1 MGQYM
6 FGREKSPLLGIDISS
21 SVVKVLELSQK
32 NGKYCVESYAVEPL
46 PLNAVIEGRI
56 EDNDEVAG
64 AIRRAVKRSGTKA
77 KEAAVA
83 VSANSAI
90 TKIVSFASSLS
101 EREMEEQI
109 MLEAD
114 NYIPYPLEEV
124 RLDFEVIGTSA
135 ADIDAV
141 DVLLAASR
149 TENVDVRTE
158 VLEKSGLKPKLV
170 DLEAYTVENAFG
182 LIAQQMP
189 NHGQGL
195 TVAVVDVGATIT
207 TLHVLVDG
215 KIVFTRE
222 QTFGGRMLTE
232 DIERHYGMSYQ
243 EAGRAKKE
251 NNLPEDYEPKVLDP
265 FKRSMTTTVTRA
277 LQFFFSA
284 STQYQSIDHII
295 LAGGCASIEGVDAMI
310 EEDTGTSTSIANP
323 FSEMVLGSRVKIQ
336 ALSKDAPSMMIA
348 CGLAMR
354 SFD

>member
-1 MGQYM
+1 M
-6 FGREKSPLLGIDISS
+6 FGQKKSSLLGIDISS
-21 SVVKVLELSQK
+21 SVVKMLELGQA
-32 NGKYCVESYAVEPL
+32 NGKYSVEAYAVEPL
-46 PLNAVIEGRI
+46 PLNAVVEGRI
-56 EDNDEVAG
+56 DNIEEVAA
-64 AIRRAVKRSGTKA
+64 AIGRALKKSGSKS
-77 KEAAVA
+77 KNAAVA

-90 TKIVSFASSLS
+90 TKIISFPASLS
-101 EREMEEQI
+101 DREMEEQI

-114 NYIPYPLEEV
+114 SYIPYPLEEV
-124 RLDFEVIGTSA
+124 RLDFEVIGPSA
-135 ADIDAV
+135 ADPDAV

-149 TENVDVRTE
+149 SENVDARIE
-158 VLEKSGLKPKLV
+158 ALEDAGLKPKLIDV
-170 DLEAYTVENAFG
+170 EAYTIENAFS
-182 LIAQQMP
+182 LIREQMP

-195 TVAVVDVGATIT
+195 TVAVFDVGASVT

-243 EAGRAKKE
+243 EAGFAKKQ
-251 NNLPEDYEPKVLDP
+251 NNLPEDYEEKVLEP

-284 STQYQSIDHII
+284 STQYQSIDYIL
-295 LAGGCASIEGVDAMI
+295 LAGGCASIQGINAMI
-310 EEDTGTSTSIANP
+310 EEETATPTSVANP
-323 FSEMVLGSRVKIQ
+323 FSDMILGSKIKIQ
-336 ALSKDAPSMMIA
+336 ALSNDAPSMLIA

>member
-1 MGQYM
+1 M
-6 FGREKSPLLGIDISS
+6 FGQKKSSLLGIDISS
-21 SVVKVLELSQK
+21 SVVKMLELGQA
-32 NGKYCVESYAVEPL
+32 NGEYSVESYAVEPL
-46 PLNAVIEGRI
+46 PLNSVVEGRI
-56 EDNDEVAG
+56 DNVEEVAG
-64 AIRRAVKRSGTKA
+64 TIKRAIKKSGAKA
-77 KEAAVA
+77 KDAAVA

-90 TKIVSFASSLS
+90 TKIISFPADMS

-124 RLDFEVIGTSA
+124 RLDFEVVGPSSA
-135 ADIDAV
+135 DPETV

-149 TENVDVRTE
+149 SENVYARTDAIE
-158 VLEKSGLKPKLV
+158 EAGLKPKVV
-170 DLEAYTVENAFG
+170 DVEAYTIENAFA
-182 LIAQQMP
+182 LICEQMP

-195 TVAVVDVGATIT
+195 TVAVLDVGASVT

-232 DIERHYGMSYQ
+232 EIERHYGMSYL
-243 EAGRAKKE
+243 EADLAKKQ
-251 NNLPEDYEPKVLDP
+251 NNLPADYEEKVLEP
-265 FKRSMTTTVTRA
+265 FKRSMTTTVTRT

-284 STQYQSIDHII
+284 STQYQSIDYIL
-295 LAGGCASIEGVDAMI
+295 LAGGCASISGVDAMI
-310 EEDTGTSTSIANP
+310 EEEIGTPTTVANP
-323 FSEMVLGSRVKIQ
+323 FSDMILGSKIKIQ
-336 ALSKDAPSMMIA
+336 SLSNDAPSMLIA